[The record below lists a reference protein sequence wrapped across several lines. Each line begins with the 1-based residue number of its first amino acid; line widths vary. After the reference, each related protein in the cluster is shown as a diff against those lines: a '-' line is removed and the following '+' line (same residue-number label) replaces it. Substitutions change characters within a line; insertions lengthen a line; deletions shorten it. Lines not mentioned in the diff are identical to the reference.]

1 MRKTWLWLLAIA
13 LLPTT
18 LLAQAVQ
25 PTAMY
30 ISSTGTIAG
39 PWQPFM
45 AAAGSESLGYVP
57 VPGSALYYSST
68 GLKAGPW
75 FPCTLAL
82 CFGGGGGGG
91 ATFTPTGIQYATST
105 TAASV
110 VTPTQ
115 MFAAF
120 STQSANCFFAGPTTG
135 SAATPT
141 CRAMVVADLPTAI
154 PNANLQNP
162 STTVNG
168 QTCTLGS
175 SCTVTST
182 YQPSIFPLPPAIGSF
197 TWVNQQTTTTSTN
210 GGMIMMSLQSD
221 ALGRKF
227 LSQTAPVTPYSAASF
242 TKSYAGTFGTQVQG
256 IYLYDGTKTLG
267 FELWTINSGTLLEL
281 IVTQFPTIASAGTT
295 VLAISVQPSSGNNPI
310 LPLSFTGGMFMRWRN
325 DGTTLFADVSPDGA
339 NWINLYSEA
348 VAAFITPTSYG
359 WGGFNAS
366 SGQPLYVSL
375 GGWLT
380 TASGSL

>member
-1 MRKTWLWLLAIA
+1 MKKTWLWLLAIA
-13 LLPTT
+13 LLPST

-82 CFGGGGGGG
+82 CFGGSGGG
-91 ATFTPTGIQYATST
+91 AAFTPTGIQYATSP

-175 SCTVTST
+175 SCT
-182 YQPSIFPLPPAIGSF
+182 IPPASPAVVGTAVFNGTGGIANATYKGVISSVTYGGAGTYTVNFSTLPAGYTVAITAGSDNAVTTGWYLNGASGVGNLGATSFSF
-197 TWVNQQTTTTSTN
+197 TV
-210 GGMIMMSLQSD
+210 
-221 ALGRKF
+221 
-227 LSQTAPVTPYSAASF
+227 
-242 TKSYAGTFGTQVQG
+242 FGV
-256 IYLYDGTKTLG
+256 
-267 FELWTINSGTLLEL
+267 
-281 IVTQFPTIASAGTT
+281 
-295 VLAISVQPSSGNNPI
+295 
-310 LPLSFTGGMFMRWRN
+310 
-325 DGTTLFADVSPDGA
+325 
-339 NWINLYSEA
+339 
-348 VAAFITPTSYG
+348 
-359 WGGFNAS
+359 
-366 SGQPLYVSL
+366 
-375 GGWLT
+375 
-380 TASGSL
+380 ASGAPRDSGCITVIIVN